1 VEDTHPEAPVHRA
14 RARAHRRAD
23 LALVLA
29 AFAFGTTFIV
39 VQDAV
44 EDADPTGFLAAR
56 FLLGG
61 AVLAVVARRRTR
73 RAPHE
78 LRHGIAAGLALTVGY
93 ISQTV
98 GLQYTTAATSA
109 FLTYML
115 VVVVPLAGWLALGRR
130 PHPLTAVGVALAV
143 AGLALLTG
151 GGGTGFGRGEV
162 LTLVCA
168 VAFAVHIV
176 ILGEVASRHDAVRL
190 TCVQLLT
197 VGGVCLVPAL
207 VTGGLALPADAVG
220 AAVFTGVFATALAF
234 LAMVAAQRIVS
245 PARAALVLLLEPVF
259 AAILDGLTGAPVR
272 ASTAAGG
279 ALILVAVVVAEV
291 LPETLA
297 TRRAAGAE
305 VAAGAEDGV
314 GRGAADSAGAQ
325 GEKGDGEGA
334 GADEGAE
341 PAGAGPG
348 GAAGDRDGDAAS
360 AGAEGAAGDRDGG
373 AAGSEDGAGAG
384 EGDAPGPDDAQAA
397 GVRGEARDRGRAGV
411 GDGNGKAAG
420 A

>member
-61 AVLAVVARRRTR
+61 AVLAVVARRRPR

-115 VVVVPLAGWLALGRR
+115 VVVVPLAGWMALGRR

-291 LPETLA
+291 LPETLT
-297 TRRAAGAE
+297 TRRAARAGVGVGPE
-305 VAAGAEDGV
+305 VAAGAEDGA
-314 GRGAADSAGAQ
+314 GRGADDAVGADDAAKSAGA
-325 GEKGDGEGA
+325 E
-334 GADEGAE
+334 AD
-341 PAGAGPG
+341 
-348 GAAGDRDGDAAS
+348 GAAGNRDGDAAG
-360 AGAEGAAGDRDGG
+360 AGDGAAPTTLP
-373 AAGSEDGAGAG
+373 SP
-384 EGDAPGPDDAQAA
+384 PGP
-397 GVRGEARDRGRAGV
+397 
-411 GDGNGKAAG
+411 K
-420 A
+420 